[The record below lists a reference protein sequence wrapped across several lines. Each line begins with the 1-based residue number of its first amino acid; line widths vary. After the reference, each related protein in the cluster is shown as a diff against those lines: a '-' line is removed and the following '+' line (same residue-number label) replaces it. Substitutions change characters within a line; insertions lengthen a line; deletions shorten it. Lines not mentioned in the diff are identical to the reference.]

1 MKKPKYILFFDNHT
15 QHDCYDVGHN
25 FNADLFADDLVKVGA
40 DYVGFHAKCNQG
52 FCYYDTE
59 TGVRHPSLREG
70 HDLFGEVVEACNKR
84 NIGVTAYFNCGLSN
98 EDGVNHPEWCK
109 ITPDSQIFHKYVLE
123 SDITPYMRIMCIN
136 SPYRDHLLKMIAE
149 VKAKYP
155 VSGFLFD
162 SFNGFP
168 CVCKHCIE
176 GMRKAGLD
184 HKNIQD
190 VEKFARMSDLR
201 LAEDI
206 SKILE
211 PRKNNYM
218 TFYLGISPR
227 NNLKYGSYLEC
238 ECLPTVPCWGYDWL
252 PAKSRYLRTLV
263 TDEPVLNMT
272 GRFYNWGDFGSLRTE
287 AALEYDLFY
296 GLANGMRP
304 NIGDHFIP
312 DGTYYKG
319 IVQRLSSV
327 YGKLKQYEE
336 WVDEAKNP
344 VDAAL
349 FLPGMA
355 TTDISKAAVRMLS
368 ELDVQFDCI
377 EELNDWDKYKVVIL
391 PDNVILTDDLRE
403 KAAAYL
409 AKGGKILA
417 TGLSGLDA
425 DRKAFVFE
433 KEWGVRFK
441 SEKTFDPAYCSMVG
455 KYSELIPQLPLT
467 TNSDC
472 AGVEV
477 LEGTEVAGK
486 IVAPYFN
493 RSWDGIYSNYYTP
506 PKNVT
511 EMPFVT
517 LTKQVAYCSA
527 SLFAGYFK
535 AASVELR
542 YILGAMFKHL
552 LPEPLVEVVSG
563 LASFSRVFV
572 SEQPERKMVHL
583 LNYIPELRGEM
594 LIVEEALPANNIKL
608 KVRLDGKQVKAVYT
622 APDKNE
628 IPFAVN
634 GNYVEFTVPS
644 IVGYG
649 MAVIEFC

>member
-15 QHDCYDVGHN
+15 QKDCYDVGHN
-25 FNADLFADDLVKVGA
+25 FNADKFAADLTTVGA

-59 TGVRHPSLREG
+59 TGVRHPSLKEG
-70 HDLFGEVVEACNKR
+70 HDLFGEVVEACTKR

-109 ITPDSQIFHKYVLE
+109 ITPDDKVFHKYVLE
-123 SDITPYMRIMCIN
+123 SDITPYMRIMCVN

-149 VKAKYP
+149 VKEKYP

-184 HKNIQD
+184 HKNIKD

-206 SKILE
+206 SKLLE
-211 PRKNNYM
+211 PRKNNYLV
-218 TFYLGISPR
+218 FYLGISSR

-272 GRFYNWGDFGSLRTE
+272 GRFYNWGDFGSLRTD

-312 DGTYYKG
+312 DGTYHQG
-319 IVQRLSSV
+319 IINRLSGV
-327 YGKLKQYEE
+327 YSKLKQYEE
-336 WVDEAKNP
+336 WFDEAKNP
-344 VDAAL
+344 VDMALLLPAMAAT
-349 FLPGMA
+349 P
-355 TTDISKAAVRMLS
+355 TSKAAVRMLS
-368 ELDVQFDCI
+368 ELNIQFDCI
-377 EELNDWDKYKVVIL
+377 EEENDWDKYKVVVL
-391 PDNVILTDDLRE
+391 PDNVIITDNLKAKIE
-403 KAAAYL
+403 KHL
-409 AKGGKILA
+409 KNGGKILA
-417 TGLSGLDA
+417 TGLSGLNEA
-425 DRKAFVFE
+425 ENAFVFE

-441 SEKTFDPAYCSMVG
+441 SATTFSPAYFNMVG
-455 KYSELIPQLPLT
+455 NYSELVPQLPLT
-467 TNSDC
+467 ANTDC
-472 AGVEV
+472 TEVEP
-477 LEGTEVAGK
+477 LSGTEVAGK
-486 IVAPYFN
+486 IVAPYYN
-493 RSWDGIYSNYYTP
+493 KGWDGIYSNFYTP
-506 PKNVT
+506 PKNET

-517 LTKQVAYCSA
+517 LSNQVAYCSA
-527 SLFAGYFK
+527 KLFAGYFK

-542 YILGAMFKHL
+542 YILGAMIKHL
-552 LPEPLVEVVSG
+552 LAEPLLEISSG
-563 LASFSRVFV
+563 LASFSRAFV
-572 SEQPERKMVHL
+572 SEQPGRNMVHL

-594 LIVEEALPANNIKL
+594 LIVEEALEANNINVKL
-608 KVRLDGKQVKAVYT
+608 RTDGKKVKAVYT
-622 APDKNE
+622 APDKTSLKFNT
-628 IPFAVN
+628 N
-634 GNYVEFTVPS
+634 GNYTEFTVPS
-644 IVGYG
+644 IKGYG
-649 MAVIEFC
+649 MTVVEFE